1 MELAHTECVRL
12 QAGEPEVEQPRFL
25 PRAIQRALDRVLA
38 IQAEVAGALVRPTK
52 VNQLVLQQLL
62 RCADAV
68 HHYSPIIVRKETL
81 ANLLGVSKPTVDRAL
96 KALEQGGWITRTAQC
111 KSRRRGF
118 QVGQIV
124 LSELAIAYLFPRQN
138 PQRKGQGA
146 VADQASEKNLCESK
160 TIHALQDSSVSKET
174 ASLSSKE
181 RHPAARSVFDESRA
195 QQIEPNLQ
203 VLLDYF
209 TPKVINWLKGEATR
223 HGKMLEHIVLA
234 TRRHFGRVKNL
245 KRYLLACIMR
255 ETDFAAIVQHEATK
269 EAEKI
274 EKVKIEETQVR
285 LQAESV
291 NQLYEVDLERVPFAL
306 VEDTGLVSVFTADPR
321 QPGAQRSGTM
331 PFGEF
336 AKRVLL
342 KNRGKSLG
350 RFSLGEFYAKMPV
363 AKKSAQIRPIASN
376 FSSIKKI
383 VGAGQG
389 ALVAPG
395 GLAKIAAK
403 RSARMVFV

>member
-12 QAGEPEVEQPRFL
+12 EAGEPQAEQPRYL
-25 PRAIQRALDRVLA
+25 PRAIQRALDRILA
-38 IQAEVAGALVRPTK
+38 IRTEVAGGLIRPTK
-52 VNQLVLQQLL
+52 VNQLVLQQLI

-68 HHYSPIIVRKETL
+68 HHCSPIIVRKETL
-81 ANLLGVSKPTVDRAL
+81 ASLLGVSKPTIDRAL
-96 KALEQGGWITRTAQC
+96 KHLEQGGWITRAAQS

-124 LSELAIAYLFPRQN
+124 LSTLAIAYLFPTAN

-146 VADQASEKNLCESK
+146 DLAKSGEKILCESK
-160 TIHALQDSSVSKET
+160 SIHALQESSVSKET
-174 ASLSSKE
+174 ASLSTKE
-181 RHPAARSVFDESRA
+181 RHPHSRSVFDESRA

-274 EKVKIEETQVR
+274 EKVKVEETQKR

-291 NQLYEVDLERVPFAL
+291 NQLYEVDLDRVPFAL

-336 AKRVLL
+336 AKKVLL

-350 RFSLGEFYAKMPV
+350 LFSLGEFYAKMPV
-363 AKKSAQIRPIASN
+363 VKKAGQIRPIASN

-403 RSARMVFV
+403 RSASMIFV